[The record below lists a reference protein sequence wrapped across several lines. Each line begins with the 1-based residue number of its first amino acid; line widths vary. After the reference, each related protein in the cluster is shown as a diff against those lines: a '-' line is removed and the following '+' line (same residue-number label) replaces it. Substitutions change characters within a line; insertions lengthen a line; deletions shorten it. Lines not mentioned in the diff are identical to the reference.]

1 MIGQVFSNLLGN
13 AIKYSSKKIKAI
25 VKIEGRNA
33 ENVTTYSIS
42 DNGIGIEM
50 QDHTRMFDLFK
61 RLDNARDFDGTGVG
75 LAIVKRIVEKH
86 GGRIW
91 FDSELDK
98 GTVFYVSFK
107 KDPET
112 SEGDI
117 FLRS

>member
-1 MIGQVFSNLLGN
+1 
-13 AIKYSSKKIKAI
+13 
-25 VKIEGRNA
+25 
-33 ENVTTYSIS
+33 
-42 DNGIGIEM
+42 
-50 QDHTRMFDLFK
+50 
-61 RLDNARDFDGTGVG
+61 
-75 LAIVKRIVEKH
+75 VKRIVEKH